1 MKLPACAF
9 ILKVL
14 LKCAFDQ
21 FSLRHL
27 EHKHLVF
34 ISQIWLYYLFYNYL
48 YIQLIFNGFLVSF
61 TLHAPLSNHLI
72 SLFSIFCWLQIYSS
86 SKDGTIG
93 LWDLQS
99 GTRIQSWNVIGEPIE
114 SLVVVGSTAIVSCS
128 WRQAQAGRALAFDLS
143 KGAARESRI
152 KLSKPRALA
161 ISANSNLV
169 ATHDRHTILVW
180 ATDSFGTAPPLALHH
195 TKAIT
200 CVAISPDGGKVAA
213 GDSTGRILIWHD
225 VAATLAVRAAELAQQ
240 RQKQGAMA
248 IDDEEEA
255 MDLIE
260 PPAATV
266 HWHAHAVG
274 ALSFSIDGAY
284 LLSGGQEAVLVIWDV
299 NSGRRAYLPRLGGP
313 LVGIVGCPS
322 DPSRYAIRQT
332 DNSLRIIN
340 AAAMT
345 VEASVHGIRPLPRS
359 ATDQTSAKSSSAA
372 EKASLTQLSTLTT
385 TAHASAPLVVEP
397 SSGLAVVSG
406 PHAMLQWY
414 DFVRDCHVDKLQ
426 LSQRNIVSLTEGDAA
441 ALGGVYGPPAEP
453 AATEVA
459 FSRNGETMVTVESR
473 PDPAG
478 GGAVQYALKFWD
490 KSAPSEATYGS
501 PYRLNTLAD
510 QPHR

>member
-1 MKLPACAF
+1 
-9 ILKVL
+9 
-14 LKCAFDQ
+14 
-21 FSLRHL
+21 
-27 EHKHLVF
+27 
-34 ISQIWLYYLFYNYL
+34 
-48 YIQLIFNGFLVSF
+48 
-61 TLHAPLSNHLI
+61 
-72 SLFSIFCWLQIYSS
+72 
-86 SKDGTIG
+86 
-93 LWDLQS
+93 
-99 GTRIQSWNVIGEPIE
+99 
-114 SLVVVGSTAIVSCS
+114 
-128 WRQAQAGRALAFDLS
+128 
-143 KGAARESRI
+143 
-152 KLSKPRALA
+152 
-161 ISANSNLV
+161 
-169 ATHDRHTILVW
+169 
-180 ATDSFGTAPPLALHH
+180 
-195 TKAIT
+195 
-200 CVAISPDGGKVAA
+200 
-213 GDSTGRILIWHD
+213 
-225 VAATLAVRAAELAQQ
+225 
-240 RQKQGAMA
+240 MA
-248 IDDEEEA
+248 IDDDSDEEEA

-274 ALSFSIDGAY
+274 ALTFSIDGAY

-332 DNSLRIIN
+332 DNTLRIVN

-359 ATDQTSAKSSSAA
+359 ATDQAGSKSSSGGIIDKVTSTSNMATS
-372 EKASLTQLSTLTT
+372 SLSPSPFL
-385 TAHASAPLVVEP
+385 VEP
-397 SSGLAVVSG
+397 SGGLAVLAG

-441 ALGGVYGPPAEP
+441 ALGGVYGSPAEP

-459 FSRNGETMVTVESR
+459 FSRNGDTMVTVELR

-490 KSAPSEATYGS
+490 RAAPGEGSYGN
-501 PYRLNTLAD
+501 PYVLNTVAD